1 LRVVSLGG
9 LSIAARTVRGLGAE
23 RSVTQKR
30 GFLRCAGRST
40 CAQSGGVRQRDLD
53 LAPRVGPIRERD
65 PRVYLGID
73 RPPKMPPDD
82 VDRRDVKI
90 EVKKAMLLFTPR
102 EKSKRTKDILI

>member
-1 LRVVSLGG
+1 
-9 LSIAARTVRGLGAE
+9 
-23 RSVTQKR
+23 
-30 GFLRCAGRST
+30 
-40 CAQSGGVRQRDLD
+40 
-53 LAPRVGPIRERD
+53 VGPIRERD